1 MNEVNFHTF
10 GEWINLR
17 ISYKNLKRY
26 KQIVQVLIKYGFSY
40 IVEKLNIEGVAYK
53 IQITNPPEEI
63 KNMSTGERIRRTFEE
78 LGPTYVKLGQIL
90 STRKD
95 LFDQDIIDELIK
107 LRDNVEV
114 FDTITAKEIFKS
126 EVGLSINQVFKEFND
141 KPMAAASIGQVYEAT
156 LKSGEEVI
164 VKIQRPNIENT
175 IKSDIEILQS
185 LASVIKDF
193 KKDIDIDLMPIIEEF
208 QTQLLRELD
217 YNFESINA
225 SKFKRMFEDSKD
237 VYIPSIYSEYTT
249 KKVLVMEKII
259 GVKLSDTKRIKNLG
273 WDVEKISEIGVKSL
287 FKQVFEHGFFHADP
301 HPGNIFVLSRECISY
316 IDFGMIGIVD
326 KKTLTLLNEIA
337 LAAVEKNVDRIIYL
351 LIEID
356 AIDSEVDTTGLRQ
369 DLLYL
374 IHYYYDVPV
383 EKLSIA
389 DILNEVFRFFRKYKV
404 TMPSQLTTL
413 AKTIVTLEGTGRSL
427 NPNFSV
433 SSIGTEFLKH
443 YYISKFSPERILLN
457 SKQNIDEILVDAK
470 TIPKQVK
477 AILRNLEKNN
487 IKVHIDDVKTT
498 RLESCITDLAAQLSL
513 SLVLASMVVGSSLII
528 ASPNIESNIW
538 IKFMALAGFSISFI
552 IGILLVIKMFRARY
566 KKG

>member
-1 MNEVNFHTF
+1 M
-10 GEWINLR
+10 R

-26 KQIVQVLIKYGFSY
+26 RQIAQVLIKYGFSY
-40 IVEKLNIEGVAYK
+40 VVEKLNIEGVAYK

-63 KNMSTGERIRRTFEE
+63 KNMSTGERIRKAFEE

-95 LFDQDIIDELIK
+95 LFDQDIIDELTK

-114 FDTITAKEIFKS
+114 FDTTVAKEIFLS
-126 EVGLSINQVFKEFND
+126 EVGLSVDKVFRDFND

-156 LKSGEEVI
+156 LKSGEDVI

-185 LASVIKDF
+185 IASVIKDF
-193 KKDIDIDLMPIIEEF
+193 KKDIDVDLSPIIEEF
-208 QTQLLRELD
+208 QTQLIRELD
-217 YNFESINA
+217 YNFEAINA
-225 SKFKRMFEDSKD
+225 AKFKRMFEDSEN
-237 VYIPSIYSEYTT
+237 VYIPQVYSEYTT
-249 KKVLVMEKII
+249 TKVLVMEKII
-259 GVKLSDTKRIKNLG
+259 GVKLSDTEYIKELG
-273 WDVEKISEIGVKSL
+273 WDVERISEIGVQSL
-287 FKQVFEHGFFHADP
+287 FKQIFEHGFFHADP
-301 HPGNIFVLSRECISY
+301 HPGNIFVVSSNCISY
-316 IDFGMIGIVD
+316 IDFGMVGIID

-356 AIDSEVDTTGLRQ
+356 AIDSDVDTSGLRQ

-383 EKLSIA
+383 DKLSIG

-413 AKTIVTLEGTGRSL
+413 AKTVITLEGTGRGLS
-427 NPNFSV
+427 PNFSV
-433 SSIGTEFLKH
+433 SSIGSEFLKH
-443 YYISKFSPERILLN
+443 YYLSKFSPERILIN
-457 SKQNIDEILVDAK
+457 SKQSLDEILVDVR
-470 TIPKQVK
+470 TIPKQLKV
-477 AILRNLEKNN
+477 ILRNLEKNN
-487 IKVHIDDVKTT
+487 IKVQIEDVKIS
-498 RLESCITDLAAQLSL
+498 RLEACISDLATQLSL
-513 SLVLASMVVGSSLII
+513 SLVLASIVVGSSLII
-528 ASPNIESNIW
+528 ASPNIENNIW
-538 IKFMALAGFSISFI
+538 IKLMAFAGFFVSFI
-552 IGILLVIKMFRARY
+552 IGLLLVIKIIRSRY